1 MDDYVEMVIKYYQ
14 YKYHMISFTCEITK
28 KNDTNELILKNRKRL
43 TDLENKLMVIK
54 GERCR
59 RLGLI

>member
-1 MDDYVEMVIKYYQ
+1 MDEYVVMVIRYYQ
-14 YKYHMISFTCEITK
+14 YKYHMISFTCEIT